1 VPGGPVPSCQTT
13 EGSLMSRVR
22 ALAIGVVA
30 VFAMGACGSSTSP
43 RSAPTTKNTPS
54 TYPDGMTA
62 AQMAHMK
69 AAVVP
74 PKALAVLA
82 DGDFDPTKINLGGV
96 PGVSP
101 AEQKSAENLLRETV
115 DVLPHWASTATAA
128 AEGFHPIGDA
138 LTGDEHWIHW
148 DWIEDKD
155 YLDPH
160 KPEALVY
167 HVDQSTQKRTLEAVM
182 FILPKQFNFNNLPD
196 VGGKLLQFH
205 IHDNLCFTD
214 STTAPQVAGIS
225 FSGTCGA
232 GLVKFHPNVMVHVW
246 IRPNP
251 CGPFAALEGV
261 GAGQVK
267 PGQTRACDEMHGS
280 SL

>member
-1 VPGGPVPSCQTT
+1 
-13 EGSLMSRVR
+13 MSRVR
-22 ALAIGVVA
+22 IVAIAAVLAIALA
-30 VFAMGACGSSTSP
+30 ACASSTVGKSA
-43 RSAPTTKNTPS
+43 APTTNSPPS

-62 AQMAHMK
+62 EQMAHMK
-69 AAVVP
+69 
-74 PKALAVLA
+74 LAVIPPVAPSVLP
-82 DGDFDPTKINLGGV
+82 DGNLDPTKINLGGV
-96 PGVSP
+96 AGVTL
-101 AEQKSAENLLRETV
+101 AEQKSAEALLRETI
-115 DVLPHWASTATAA
+115 DVIPHWASTATAA
-128 AEGFHPIGDA
+128 AEGFHSIGDA

-148 DWIEDKD
+148 DWIEDNT

-167 HVDQSTQKRTLEAVM
+167 HVDRATGKRTLEAVM
-182 FILPKQFNFNNLPD
+182 FILPRRFNFNNLPD
-196 VGGKLLQFH
+196 VGGKLVQFH

-214 STTAPQVAGIS
+214 SKVAPQVAGIS
-225 FSGTCGA
+225 FGGTCQPPTVA
-232 GLVKFHPNVMVHVW
+232 FHPNVMVHVW

-251 CGPFAALEGV
+251 CGPFAALEGI

>member
-1 VPGGPVPSCQTT
+1 
-13 EGSLMSRVR
+13 MSRIRMVAIAAAVSI
-22 ALAIGVVA
+22 ALAGC
-30 VFAMGACGSSTSP
+30 GASTASQSAAP
-43 RSAPTTKNTPS
+43 TSAPPS

-69 AAVVP
+69 
-74 PKALAVLA
+74 LAVIPPRAIPVLPN
-82 DGDFDPTKINLGGV
+82 GTFDPTKINLGGV
-96 PGVSP
+96 PGVTP
-101 AEQKSAENLLRETV
+101 AEQASAEALLRETIK
-115 DVLPHWASTATAA
+115 VLPHWANTATAA

-148 DWIEDKD
+148 DWIEDNTW
-155 YLDPH
+155 LDPH

-167 HVDQSTQKRTLEAVM
+167 HVDQATGKRTIEAIM
-182 FILPKQFNFNNLPD
+182 FILPKRFTFDNLPD
-196 VGGKLLQFH
+196 IGGKLVQFH
-205 IHDNLCFTD
+205 IHDNLCFTN
-214 STTAPQVAGIS
+214 TMPAPQVAGLTNFEGGCS
-225 FSGTCGA
+225 PP
-232 GLVKFHPNVMVHVW
+232 LVKFHPNVMMHVW

-251 CGPFAALEGV
+251 CGPFAALEGI

>member
-1 VPGGPVPSCQTT
+1 
-13 EGSLMSRVR
+13 MSRVR
-22 ALAIGVVA
+22 MLAIGTTLA
-30 VFAMGACGSSTSP
+30 IALAACGGSTAANRAASTTQKP
-43 RSAPTTKNTPS
+43 PT

-62 AQMAHMK
+62 EQMAHMK
-69 AAVVP
+69 AAVIP
-74 PKALAVLA
+74 PVAPTVLA
-82 DGDFDPTKINLGGV
+82 DGTLDPTKINLGGV
-96 PGVSP
+96 AGLTL
-101 AEQKSAENLLRETV
+101 AEQKSAESLLRETIKV
-115 DVLPHWASTATAA
+115 IPHWANTTTAA
-128 AEGFHPIGDA
+128 AEGFHSIGDA

-148 DWIEDKD
+148 DWINDNT
-155 YLDPH
+155 YLNPH

-167 HVDQSTQKRTLEAVM
+167 HVDRATQKRTLEAVM
-182 FILPKQFNFNNLPD
+182 FILPERFNFNNLPD
-196 VGGKLLQFH
+196 VGGKLVQFH
-205 IHDNLCFTD
+205 IHDNLCFTN

-225 FSGTCGA
+225 FDGTCSA
-232 GLVKFHPNVMVHVW
+232 PLVPFHPNVMMHVW